1 MVVLGRGEATVILND
16 IKEKL
21 LEIDSRVYYGMVD
34 ESVRETVWDYIVFN
48 RKPTKVN
55 ENKTGYSYYFTVN
68 VIRENFI
75 PEGLDLA
82 VISKMLEIPG
92 MRLAGTDFQY
102 AYVEK
107 PNTNAVVEM
116 LSIDFVK
123 SVKV

>member
-1 MVVLGRGEATVILND
+1 MILNAIRD
-16 IKEKL
+16 KL

-34 ESVRETVWDYIVFN
+34 RSVREEVWDYIVFN
-48 RKPTKVN
+48 RKPTKVS
-55 ENKTGYSYYFTVN
+55 ENKTGYSYFFTVN
-68 VIRENFI
+68 VIRENFV
-75 PEGLDLA
+75 PEGLDLT

-102 AYVEK
+102 TYVEK

-123 SVKV
+123 AVKV